1 MEDREPAVIAIE
13 RSLRSLAAGKP
24 PARTSRVRRA
34 STVVIV
40 PEDSSLLAYDYLG
53 NLVSD
58 ALRPADLAVLR
69 VAARWQ
75 SPAALVKRSQLD
87 RATAVRT
94 VRKLLRAG
102 FLIIED
108 TRAAAEDERF
118 ATDWEWDLRAGM
130 FHLSTKDSRVMSE
143 DKELEYLADLIENN
157 EPVDLYTLNDP
168 AKPIVALKR
177 PKLAGTPLALLAKR
191 RTRRSFD
198 GKPITVEELG
208 DCLYAGLGITGFVV
222 DAVPN
227 YGKLPMR
234 LSPSGG
240 ARNPYEAYVMANRVT
255 GLAPGFYH
263 YSAFEHSLGQVTTAP
278 LPVPS
283 EILGGQEWYDR
294 APAIVFLAASYKR
307 SQWKYKHP
315 MVYRAV
321 LIEAGHIAQNIML
334 AATEHGL
341 SCSPTGLCADRTL
354 EDLLGLD
361 HVMQGIPYVIGIGH
375 TRKTG
380 VDWGT
385 FEPHP

>member
-24 PARTSRVRRA
+24 PARTSRVSRA

-75 SPAALVKRSQLD
+75 SPAALVKRPQ
-87 RATAVRT
+87 
-94 VRKLLRAG
+94 
-102 FLIIED
+102 
-108 TRAAAEDERF
+108 
-118 ATDWEWDLRAGM
+118 
-130 FHLSTKDSRVMSE
+130 
-143 DKELEYLADLIENN
+143 
-157 EPVDLYTLNDP
+157 
-168 AKPIVALKR
+168 
-177 PKLAGTPLALLAKR
+177 LAGTPLALLAKR

-315 MVYRAV
+315 MVFRAV

-334 AATEHGL
+334 AVFVFGL